1 MTETPHNLLQKSTP
15 VYTEPA
21 FEKKKSIK
29 SYYVEQIKWI
39 EEDNHIEIAFV
50 AIKI

>member
-21 FEKKKSIK
+21 FKDSVK
-29 SYYVEQIKWI
+29 SYHVETWYKLN
-39 EEDNHIEIAFV
+39 EMKKTKSHGDSFGC
-50 AIKI
+50 K